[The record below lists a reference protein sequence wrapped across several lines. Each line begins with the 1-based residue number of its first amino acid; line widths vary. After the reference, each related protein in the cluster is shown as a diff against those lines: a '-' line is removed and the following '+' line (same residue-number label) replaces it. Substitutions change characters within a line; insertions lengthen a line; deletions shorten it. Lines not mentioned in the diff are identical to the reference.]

1 MKRNLT
7 VALTA
12 ILILMLLLSAGCGK
26 GNVKPSP
33 SPLLTPAGTTKLT
46 PMVTNSPEASIGPG
60 APEGSPGTS
69 PAGSPGGTIEGFVEG
84 GQVDP
89 AKVPDVVDAVKAEYP
104 DATIKSIT
112 YALRN
117 TEQVY
122 EVTLEGKTEKVY
134 VNGNGI
140 VIKDANQ

>member
-12 ILILMLLLSAGCGK
+12 LMVLTLLLSAGCGK

-33 SPLLTPAGTTKLT
+33 TPPLSPPVTTQLT
-46 PMVTNSPEASIGPG
+46 PMITQ
-60 APEGSPGTS
+60 S
-69 PAGSPGGTIEGFVEG
+69 PAASVEPSGSLETAPSPGGTIEGFVEG
-84 GQVDP
+84 GEVDP
-89 AKVPDVVDAVKAEYP
+89 AKVPDIVEAVKAEFP

-112 YALRN
+112 YALHN

-122 EVTLEGKTEKVY
+122 EVMLENKTEKVY
-134 VNGNGI
+134 VSANGTI
-140 VIKDANQ
+140 VK